1 MARGGGGNNGC
12 FGLLLIAGLV
22 AMLGQCLGGGGGSSD
37 PQALTA
43 GNGAAPVAGVESQG
57 PLSTIGEEAE
67 VSANAGETV
76 YVQPSSL
83 NGRSGP
89 SADAP
94 VVEKLPEGTSLQVVE
109 RSGEWMKVAQGAT
122 TLWVASR
129 HIGATKPVSL
139 ASSVP
144 KKAARKK
151 KRRSG
156 GGASGGY
163 CPCGSGMVCTGPRG
177 GRYCITS
184 GGNKRYGV

>member
-1 MARGGGGNNGC
+1 MARRGRNDGC

-22 AMLGQCLGGGGGSSD
+22 VMLGQCLGGGGASSD

-43 GNGAAPVAGVESQG
+43 GNGAAPVAGAESQG
-57 PLSTIGEEAE
+57 LHSTIGEEAE
-67 VSANAGETV
+67 VPANTGETV

-144 KKAARKK
+144 KKAAKKK

-163 CPCGSGMVCTGPRG
+163 CPCGSGMICTGPRG